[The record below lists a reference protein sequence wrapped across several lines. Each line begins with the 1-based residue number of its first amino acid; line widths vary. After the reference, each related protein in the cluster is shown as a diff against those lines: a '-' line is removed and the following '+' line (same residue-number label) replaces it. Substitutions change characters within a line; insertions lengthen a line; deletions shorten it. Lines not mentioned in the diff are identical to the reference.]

1 MGPTCKIGGLVGKK
15 NIFFKGFEI
24 IYYVLGK
31 YDPHVAAILN
41 SLNEKYLIDS
51 WTR

>member
-1 MGPTCKIGGLVGKK
+1 M
-15 NIFFKGFEI
+15 GFEI

-41 SLNEKYLIDS
+41 SVIEKYLIES
-51 WTR
+51 